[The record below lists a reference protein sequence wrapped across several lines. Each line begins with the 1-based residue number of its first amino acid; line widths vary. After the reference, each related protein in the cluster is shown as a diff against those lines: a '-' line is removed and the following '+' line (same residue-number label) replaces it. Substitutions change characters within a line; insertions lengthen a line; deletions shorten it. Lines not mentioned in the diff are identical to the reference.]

1 MRAHLAQIIIDNSPM
16 TTEICMQLVEHS
28 LHFDDSIAVLYHPP
42 LSVSAVL
49 YDARDVH
56 TQWVT
61 ADGNFFLSYMSQC
74 CIDYKEVYAFR
85 SSHNHI
91 YYQINNESSSIM
103 TPRCYNSVY
112 DSLYLFSL
120 GCKRYENLPPPS
132 QDLFSK
138 NVLEPLLLISVGLF
152 FYVIRSNPLLYS
164 ISNGILPQKYI
175 SEKKVILSHLKYK
188 NKFYENDDIHKNEKK
203 SECKNE
209 KIILEYPIELR
220 DFIDSVQYF
229 QICLNTIS
237 LKFKDFKGCKK
248 RYQNNWSDL
257 HSWFPEG
264 SITASDIEGG
274 KNPVGMIA
282 ELISSM
288 ISTDRKKQK
297 DDIPGVKPGG
307 SKNEGNIEIFAY
319 MYVCFHIYLNIFIY
333 TYMYMNIYIKIIY
346 IYSYILGE
354 NTLGEIIDFTRAQ
367 VLTMSQVLQ
376 KLWNK
381 LQN

>member
-1 MRAHLAQIIIDNSPM
+1 MYIHIYIPYEGDYKEAALSHISDKAVRFMRAHLAQIIIDNSPM
-16 TTEICMQLVEHS
+16 GTKMCMQLVEHS
-28 LHFDDSIAVLYHPP
+28 LDFDDSIAVLYHPP

-61 ADGNFFLSYMSQC
+61 ADGSFFLSYMSQC
-74 CIDYKEVYAFR
+74 CIDYKEVYTFR

-91 YYQINNESSSIM
+91 YHQINNDSS

-164 ISNGILPQKYI
+164 ISNGILPQKCV
-175 SEKKVILSHLKYK
+175 SEKKVILSHLKYE
-188 NKFYENDDIHKNEKK
+188 NKFYENYDINENEKK
-203 SECKNE
+203 SESKNEKNKKNE
-209 KIILEYPIELR
+209 KIILEYPIELI

-229 QICLNTIS
+229 QICLNTVS

-264 SITASDIEGG
+264 SITSSDIEGG
-274 KNPVGMIA
+274 KSPVGMIT
-282 ELISSM
+282 ELISI
-288 ISTDRKKQK
+288 ISIDRKQLK
-297 DDIPGVKPGG
+297 DNTSRINPGG
-307 SKNEGNIEIFAY
+307 SKNQ
-319 MYVCFHIYLNIFIY
+319 
-333 TYMYMNIYIKIIY
+333 
-346 IYSYILGE
+346 GE